1 MKSLGQKT
9 IQYLGTP
16 GKAGEFAKI
25 LKNHADF
32 TVTQKKIQ
40 SGSVV
45 WGFHLCTRF
54 FWLWKN
60 HPVRVLAGYQSP
72 TQGTVMVAEKLHT
85 KPNIASIRT
94 DRKQESE

>member
-32 TVTQKKIQ
+32 AVTQKKIQ
-40 SGSVV
+40 S
-45 WGFHLCTRF
+45 
-54 FWLWKN
+54 
-60 HPVRVLAGYQSP
+60 SP
-72 TQGTVMVAEKLHT
+72 DLTSFEQAVYNQAL
-85 KPNIASIRT
+85 
-94 DRKQESE
+94 